1 MAERYTNSQ
10 NYSIARGRLRLPG
23 RLASL
28 GKLVRVCQNRA
39 CLQRRVVLPD
49 WLRKDDGICL
59 QGQWY
64 CSSGCFE
71 LAAQAV
77 FHRLLPNPESG
88 RKRAH
93 RIPIGLFLLS
103 RGTINSEQLK
113 LALDMQKEK
122 GVGRI
127 GKFLQQIRAVSEQ
140 DITDGL
146 AAQWGCPVY
155 PLGHARDFLKCASL
169 LPLTLLET
177 GRMLPVHHLR
187 SAQMLYIGFVEG
199 IDHSALYAV
208 EQMLRLRTV
217 PCVVSESE
225 LLSALDSLRHTES
238 EPATVFDSP
247 TSPVEMARTTR
258 SYARQVDATDVWIAR
273 SGRFIWIRLQT
284 LMEPKDI
291 LFQALRQVS

>member
-1 MAERYTNSQ
+1 MAERYSNSQ

-28 GKLVRVCQNRA
+28 GKMVRVCQNRA
-39 CLQRRVVLPD
+39 CLQRRVVWPD
-49 WLRKDDGICL
+49 WLRKDDGVCL

-77 FHRLLPNPESG
+77 FRRLLPSPEPA
-88 RKRAH
+88 RRRPH

-103 RGTINSEQLK
+103 RGTINNEQLK
-113 LALDMQKEK
+113 LALDLQKEK
-122 GVGRI
+122 GGGRI
-127 GKFLQQIRAVSEQ
+127 GKFLRQIQAASEQ

-155 PLGHARDFLKCASL
+155 PLGQARDFLKCASL

-217 PCVVSESE
+217 PCVVAESE
-225 LLSALDSLRHTES
+225 LLEALNSLRHSES

-247 TSPVEMARTTR
+247 ASPVEMARITR
-258 SYARQVDATDVWIAR
+258 SYARQVNATDVWIAR
-273 SGRFIWIRLQT
+273 SGRFIWSRLQSA
-284 LMEPKDI
+284 LEPKDI
-291 LFQALRQVS
+291 LFQALGDVS